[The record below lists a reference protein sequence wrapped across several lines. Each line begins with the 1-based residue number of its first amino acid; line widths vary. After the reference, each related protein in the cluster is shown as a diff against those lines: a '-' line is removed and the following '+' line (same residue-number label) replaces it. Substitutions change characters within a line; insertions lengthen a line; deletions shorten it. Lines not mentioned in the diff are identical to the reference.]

1 MNKPIFEEEGQAP
14 AAGMAT
20 AQQQIEKKAR
30 QLAYDT
36 RYDVKKEIGDKQVA
50 PAVMKQLLLRRL
62 QRSSAAP
69 NVKMRAKQMLLGEDY
84 IKDSKDLALESVAN
98 VMYKV
103 FVKNG
108 EVELQEEI
116 ELTYLEELAQN
127 PDRKYKVRVTD
138 KKTGNSYVRYAT
150 REKISQL
157 RANPNISSVEMTE
170 YGEPREGE
178 RKSGED
184 TARATG
190 GGQKPKLDPV
200 GKEDPQGDVDNDG
213 IPASRDKNDQYLL
226 KRRSAIGA
234 AINKK
239 KNEGVTK
246 EEFLTDAATED
257 QNDQKITGKGVNN
270 YGGKN
275 PVVKV
280 MPTDPTSERTNNGVG
295 SRSVYAHTELEGE
308 LIAETGYSKFLNMI
322 QEKAESE
329 QQQKLFGLALS
340 VKRGETPRSEVSVE
354 VLKIVDTM
362 SEKKI
367 RDFAKTKH
375 EGIPKKKVAEEKEC
389 GCDDQPQMKKRKDEI
404 EDMRGLKTKM
414 NLVKNKL
421 RAMGLNMS
429 YELEGEKI
437 DEVAGS
443 LLKLAGAGL
452 GAYAAGKGMEAMKK
466 GVDAKINKARKTS
479 PIGGDR
485 RVPQLN
491 SYELEGD
498 ILDEDV
504 NQLINYLINE
514 ELVTTEEESIDML
527 LSLSESA
534 LARIVTKALPGVI
547 KGVGNKLTKT
557 KLPPKMD
564 PALKF
569 VKDKIKQQHGAG
581 SLVGTSEYKYSSA
594 QRAAELRKNPPP
606 KPKYTD
612 PFPGDVYSRG
622 DFGIRGY
629 RSGD

>member
-1 MNKPIFEEEGQAP
+1 
-14 AAGMAT
+14 
-20 AQQQIEKKAR
+20 
-30 QLAYDT
+30 
-36 RYDVKKEIGDKQVA
+36 
-50 PAVMKQLLLRRL
+50 
-62 QRSSAAP
+62 
-69 NVKMRAKQMLLGEDY
+69 
-84 IKDSKDLALESVAN
+84 
-98 VMYKV
+98 MYKV
-103 FVKNG
+103 FVKND
-108 EVELQEEI
+108 ESKIQEEI
-116 ELTYLEELAQN
+116 ELTYLEELDQN

-200 GKEDPQGDVDNDG
+200 GKEDNDPDNDG
-213 IPASRDKNDQYLL
+213 IPISKDKNDQYIM

-234 AINKK
+234 AIDKK
-239 KNEGVTK
+239 KNKGVTK
-246 EEFLTDAATED
+246 EEFLADAATENS
-257 QNDQKITGKGVNN
+257 NDQKITGKGVNN

-275 PVVKV
+275 PVVKI
-280 MPTDPTSERTNNGVG
+280 MPPDPTSERTNNGVG

-308 LIAETGYSKFLNMI
+308 LIAETGYSKFLTML
-322 QEKAESE
+322 QEKSESE

-340 VKRGETPRSEVSVE
+340 VKRGETPRSEVSNE

-375 EGIPKKKVAEEKEC
+375 EGLPKKKVAEEKEC
-389 GCDDQPQMKKRKDEI
+389 GCDDEPQMKKRKDEI

-429 YELEGEKI
+429 YELEG
-437 DEVAGS
+437 
-443 LLKLAGAGL
+443 
-452 GAYAAGKGMEAMKK
+452 
-466 GVDAKINKARKTS
+466 N
-479 PIGGDR
+479 
-485 RVPQLN
+485 
-491 SYELEGD
+491 

-504 NQLINYLINE
+504 NQLMNYLIDE
-514 ELVTTEEESIDML
+514 ELSITQEESIDML

-547 KGVGNKLTKT
+547 KGVGSRLTKT